1 MYKTLKQTYLWVV
14 RVSEEFFVTDF
25 NSLVSKIWVIPWLF
39 RQTGI
44 TSHPLKTVPIPLEG
58 KAYKGFS
65 LRRSCHEVTDE
76 V

>member
-44 TSHPLKTVPIPLEG
+44 TSHPL
-58 KAYKGFS
+58 
-65 LRRSCHEVTDE
+65 
-76 V
+76 